1 MPANTEKVLSSVYA
15 IRAMLETEKPA
26 AVAAALDA
34 LTADLTDQMRR
45 DAAAKAGRGNAE
57 KIIRGVLRNADA
69 LRKGNDSN
77 PIKWQWTDA
86 QGRQCV
92 CDGFV
97 AFRLVD
103 ALPLPPRPA
112 NAPKPVDLDKLFC
125 KDVTHADYL
134 DSLPLP
140 DPADVR
146 AFIRAER
153 ARKAADRA
161 RIAAAK
167 KDGKEIKTAGIYF
180 AWDFGKGRPMV
191 NAQYLLDVMTVF
203 PDAKRIYF
211 RRGHEGIFQPMQVVT
226 AYGDAII
233 MPISPDDKIQR
244 KADAD
249 ALASGDFTPDE
260 FAAIIA

>member
-1 MPANTEKVLSSVYA
+1 MPANTEKILSSIYA
-15 IRAMLETEKPA
+15 IRAMLGTDKP
-26 AVAAALDA
+26 
-34 LTADLTDQMRR
+34 
-45 DAAAKAGRGNAE
+45 AAAKAGRGNAE

-69 LRKGNDSN
+69 LRKGDDSN

-125 KDVTHADYL
+125 KDVTRADYL

-140 DPADVR
+140 NPADVR

-153 ARKAADRA
+153 ARKAA
-161 RIAAAK
+161 AK
-167 KDGKEIKTAGIYF
+167 KEGKKIKTAGIYF
-180 AWDFGKGRPMV
+180 EWDFGKGRPMA

-211 RRGHEGIFQPMQVVT
+211 RRGSAGLAKPLQISTPH
-226 AYGDAII
+226 GDAVI
-233 MPISPDDKIQR
+233 MPIAPTKYETR
-244 KADAD
+244 NADAD
-249 ALASGDFTPDE
+249 ALDTDLTPDE
-260 FAAIIA
+260 FAAIIG

>member
-1 MPANTEKVLSSVYA
+1 MPANTEKILSSVYA
-15 IRAMLETEKPA
+15 IRAMLETDKPA

-34 LTADLTDQMRR
+34 LAADMTDQMRR

-57 KIIRGVLRNADA
+57 KIIRGVLRNADD
-69 LRKGNDSN
+69 LRNGDDRN

-92 CDGFV
+92 SDSFV

-112 NAPKPVDLDKLFC
+112 DAPKPVDLGKFFC
-125 KDVTHADYL
+125 EDVTHADYL

-140 DPADVR
+140 DTADVR

-153 ARKAADRA
+153 ARETADRA

-167 KDGKEIKTAGIYF
+167 KEGKEIKTNRIYF
-180 AWDFGKGRPMV
+180 GWDFGKGRPIV
-191 NAQYLLDVMTVF
+191 NAKYLLEMMTVF
-203 PDAKRIYF
+203 PDAQRIYF
-211 RRGHEGIFQPMQVVT
+211 RRGHEGLFQAMQVVT
-226 AYGDAII
+226 SYGDGII
-233 MPISPDDKIQR
+233 MPILPEDRIQR
-244 KADAD
+244 SADAD
-249 ALASGDFTPDE
+249 AIASGDFTPDE
-260 FAAIIA
+260 FAALIK

>member
-15 IRAMLETEKPA
+15 IRAMLETDKPA

-57 KIIRGVLRNADA
+57 KIIRGVLCNADA
-69 LRKGNDSN
+69 LRKGDDSN

-153 ARKAADRA
+153 ARKAA
-161 RIAAAK
+161 AK
-167 KDGKEIKTAGIYF
+167 KEGKEIKTAGIYF
-180 AWDFGKGRPMV
+180 EWDFGKGRPMV

-211 RRGHEGIFQPMQVVT
+211 RRGSDGLAKPLQIVT
-226 AYGDAII
+226 THGDAVI
-233 MPISPDDKIQR
+233 MPIAPTKYETR
-244 KADAD
+244 NADAD
-249 ALASGDFTPDE
+249 ALDTDLTPDE

>member
-1 MPANTEKVLSSVYA
+1 MPANTEKILSSIYA
-15 IRAMLETEKPA
+15 IRAMLGTDKPA
-26 AVAAALDA
+26 AVAAALDT

-69 LRKGNDSN
+69 LRKGDDSN

-125 KDVTHADYL
+125 KDVTRADYL

-140 DPADVR
+140 NPADVR

-153 ARKAADRA
+153 ARKAA
-161 RIAAAK
+161 AK
-167 KDGKEIKTAGIYF
+167 KEGKKIKTAGIYF
-180 AWDFGKGRPMV
+180 EWDFGKGRPMA

-211 RRGHEGIFQPMQVVT
+211 RRGSAGLAKPLQISTPH
-226 AYGDAII
+226 GDAVI
-233 MPISPDDKIQR
+233 MPIAPTKYETR
-244 KADAD
+244 NADAD
-249 ALASGDFTPDE
+249 ALDTDLTPDE
-260 FAAIIA
+260 FAAIIG

>member
-1 MPANTEKVLSSVYA
+1 MPANTEKILSSVYA
-15 IRAMLETEKPA
+15 IRAMLETDKPA

-45 DAAAKAGRGNAE
+45 DAAAQAGRGNAE

-69 LRKGNDSN
+69 LRKGDDSN

-140 DPADVR
+140 NPADVR

-167 KDGKEIKTAGIYF
+167 KESKEIKTAGIYF
-180 AWDFGKGRPMV
+180 EWDFGKGRPMV

-211 RRGHEGIFQPMQVVT
+211 RRGSDGLSRPLQIATPH
-226 AYGDAII
+226 GDAVI
-233 MPISPDDKIQR
+233 MPIAPNKYETR
-244 KADAD
+244 NADAD
-249 ALASGDFTPDE
+249 ALDTDLTPDE

>member
-1 MPANTEKVLSSVYA
+1 MPANTEKILSSVYA
-15 IRAMLETEKPA
+15 IRAMLETDKPA
-26 AVAAALDA
+26 AVAAALDTLA
-34 LTADLTDQMRR
+34 ADLTDQMRR

-69 LRKGNDSN
+69 LRKGDDSN

-125 KDVTHADYL
+125 KDVTRADYL

-140 DPADVR
+140 NPADVR

-153 ARKAADRA
+153 ARKAA
-161 RIAAAK
+161 AK
-167 KDGKEIKTAGIYF
+167 KEGKKIKTAGIYF
-180 AWDFGKGRPMV
+180 EWDFGKGRPMA

-211 RRGHEGIFQPMQVVT
+211 RRGSAGLAKPLQISTPH
-226 AYGDAII
+226 GDAVI
-233 MPISPDDKIQR
+233 MPIAPTKYETR
-244 KADAD
+244 NADAD
-249 ALASGDFTPDE
+249 ALDTDLTPDE
-260 FAAIIA
+260 FAAIIG

>member
-1 MPANTEKVLSSVYA
+1 MPANTEKILSSIYA
-15 IRAMLETEKPA
+15 IRAMLGTDKPA
-26 AVAAALDA
+26 AVAAALDT

-69 LRKGNDSN
+69 LRKGDDSN

-140 DPADVR
+140 NPADVR

-167 KDGKEIKTAGIYF
+167 KEGKEIKTAGTYF

-211 RRGHEGIFQPMQVVT
+211 RRGSDGLAKPLQIVT
-226 AYGDAII
+226 THGDAVI
-233 MPISPDDKIQR
+233 MPIAPTKYETR
-244 KADAD
+244 NADAD
-249 ALASGDFTPDE
+249 ALDTDLTPDE

>member
-15 IRAMLETEKPA
+15 IRAMLETDKPA

-57 KIIRGVLRNADA
+57 KIIRGVLCNADA
-69 LRKGNDSN
+69 LRKGDDSN

-153 ARKAADRA
+153 ARKAA
-161 RIAAAK
+161 AK
-167 KDGKEIKTAGIYF
+167 KEGKKIKTAGIYF
-180 AWDFGKGRPMV
+180 GWDFGKGRPMV

-211 RRGHEGIFQPMQVVT
+211 RRGSAGLAKPLQISTPH
-226 AYGDAII
+226 GDAVI
-233 MPISPDDKIQR
+233 MPIAPTKYETR
-244 KADAD
+244 NADAD
-249 ALASGDFTPDE
+249 ALDTDLTPDE
-260 FAAIIA
+260 FAAIIG

>member
-1 MPANTEKVLSSVYA
+1 MPANTEKILSSVYA
-15 IRAMLETEKPA
+15 IRSMLETEKPA

-69 LRKGNDSN
+69 LRKGDDIN

-140 DPADVR
+140 DSADVR

-167 KDGKEIKTAGIYF
+167 KEGKEIKTAEIYF
-180 AWDFGKGRPMV
+180 KWDFGKGRPMV

-211 RRGHEGIFQPMQVVT
+211 RRGSDGLLRPLQIATPQGEAV
-226 AYGDAII
+226 I
-233 MPISPDDKIQR
+233 MPIAPKKDDPR
-244 KADAD
+244 RAAADELAAD
-249 ALASGDFTPDE
+249 MNPDE
-260 FAAIIA
+260 FAALIS